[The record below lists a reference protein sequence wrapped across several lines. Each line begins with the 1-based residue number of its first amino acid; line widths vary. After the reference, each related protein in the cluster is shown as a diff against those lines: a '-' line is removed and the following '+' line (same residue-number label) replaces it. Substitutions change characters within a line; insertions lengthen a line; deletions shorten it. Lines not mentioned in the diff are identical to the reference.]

1 MQSIETHETTLSVDD
16 NSVTLDTPISRGKTT
31 INTLT
36 LRKPQSGEL
45 RGVQLIEL
53 LNMDVATLI
62 KILPR
67 ITSPSITAPE
77 AAGMDPADLLAC
89 GSKISAFLLQKS
101 VKTDVC
107 LVA

>member
-1 MQSIETHETTLSVDD
+1 MKTEETLEALPPEDD
-16 NSVTLDTPISRGKTT
+16 NSVTLDMPIIRGKTL
-31 INTLT
+31 IDSIT
-36 LRKPQSGEL
+36 LRKPQAGEL
-45 RGVQLIEL
+45 RGVHLVEL

-67 ITSPSITAPE
+67 ISNPSITAPE

-89 GSKISAFLLQKS
+89 GSKISGFLLQKS
-101 VKTDVC
+101 VKADAS

>member
-1 MQSIETHETTLSVDD
+1 MQTTETNETTPSADD
-16 NSVTLDTPISRGKTT
+16 NGVILDTPITRGKTT
-31 INTLT
+31 IDMLT

-53 LNMDVATLI
+53 LNLDVATLI

-101 VKTDVC
+101 AKTDVC

>member
-1 MQSIETHETTLSVDD
+1 MQTIETTENNAAVDD
-16 NSVTLDTPISRGKTT
+16 NTVTLDMPITRG
-31 INTLT
+31 NTSIDTLS

-45 RGVQLIEL
+45 RGIQLIEL
-53 LNMDVATLI
+53 LNMDVSTLI
-62 KILPR
+62 KVLPR

-77 AAGMDPADLLAC
+77 AAAMDPADLLAC

-107 LVA
+107 LVV

>member
-1 MQSIETHETTLSVDD
+1 MKTENTLEALPPVDD
-16 NSVTLDTPISRGKTT
+16 NTVTLDTPIIRGKTV
-31 INTLT
+31 IESIT

-45 RGVQLIEL
+45 RGVQLVEL

-67 ITSPSITAPE
+67 ISSPGITAPE
-77 AAGMDPADLLAC
+77 AATMDPADLLAC
-89 GSKISAFLLQKS
+89 GSKISGFLLQKS
-101 VKTDVC
+101 VKTDAS

>member
-1 MQSIETHETTLSVDD
+1 MKPEDTLESLPPVDD
-16 NSVTLDTPISRGKTT
+16 NTVILDTPILRGKTVIDI
-31 INTLT
+31 IN

-45 RGVQLIEL
+45 RGVQLVEL

-67 ITSPSITAPE
+67 ISSPGITAPE
-77 AAGMDPADLLAC
+77 AASMDPADLLAC
-89 GSKISAFLLQKS
+89 GSKISGFLLQKS
-101 VKTDVC
+101 VKTDAS

>member
-1 MQSIETHETTLSVDD
+1 MKPVDTTEVLPTVED
-16 NSVTLDTPISRGKTT
+16 NTVTLDTPIKRGNTT
-31 INTLT
+31 IDTIT
-36 LRKPQSGEL
+36 LRKPASGEL
-45 RGVQLIEL
+45 RGVQLVEL

-67 ITSPSITAPE
+67 ISSPGITAPE

-89 GSKISAFLLQKS
+89 GSKISGFLLQKS
-101 VKTDVC
+101 VKTDAS

>member
-1 MQSIETHETTLSVDD
+1 MQTTETQETTPSVDD
-16 NSVTLDTPISRGKTT
+16 NSVTLDTPIIRGKNT
-31 INTLT
+31 IDTLT

-67 ITSPSITAPE
+67 ITSPGITAPE

>member
-1 MQSIETHETTLSVDD
+1 MQSIAKHEINPSVDD

-31 INTLT
+31 INTLN

-67 ITSPSITAPE
+67 ITSPGITAPE

-89 GSKISAFLLQKS
+89 GSKISTFLLQKS

>member
-1 MQSIETHETTLSVDD
+1 MQSIETLEINPSVDD
-16 NSVTLDTPISRGKTT
+16 NSVTLDTPITRGKTT
-31 INTLT
+31 IDTLS

-67 ITSPSITAPE
+67 ITSPGITAPE

>member
-1 MQSIETHETTLSVDD
+1 MQTTETHEATPSVDD
-16 NSVTLDTPISRGKTT
+16 NSVTLDTPISRGKTM
-31 INTLT
+31 INTLN

-67 ITSPSITAPE
+67 ITSPGITAPE

>member
-1 MQSIETHETTLSVDD
+1 MQSIEPHEINPSVDD
-16 NSVTLDTPISRGKTT
+16 NSVTLDTPITRGKTT
-31 INTLT
+31 IDTLT
-36 LRKPQSGEL
+36 LRKPLSGEL

-67 ITSPSITAPE
+67 ITSPGITAPE